1 VSEIVLLPPPVTLT
15 LTPNVPLV
23 HVQPSISL
31 LPSVTLT
38 LVPNAP
44 KVIVDSDWPS
54 TLQQFFLSDG
64 NYGETPFPATEETP
78 TDSGVQKTRK
88 RFTGKFTIYNG
99 TIWLR
104 NNTEYDT
111 FMNFYRGEAD
121 QGNSFFTM
129 PIPSSAAALVVRFI
143 PGSLSIIPDG
153 GIGWRATFQL
163 TQRPQA
169 L

>member
-1 VSEIVLLPPPVTLT
+1 MSEIALLPSATLT
-15 LTPNVPLV
+15 LTPFAPLV
-23 HVQPSISL
+23 HVQPTIAL

-38 LVPNAP
+38 LVPNVP
-44 KVIVDSDWPS
+44 KVITDSDWPS
-54 TLQQFFLSDG
+54 SLQQFFLSDG
-64 NYGETPFPATEETP
+64 NYTETPFPTVQQTS

-99 TIWLR
+99 SIWLQ

-121 QGNSFFTM
+121 EGNAFFTM
-129 PIPSSAAALVVRFI
+129 PIPSSAAPLTVRFI
-143 PGSLSIIPDG
+143 PGSLSIVPDG
-153 GIGWRATFQL
+153 GIGWRANFQL
-163 TQRPQA
+163 VQQPQA